1 VFLKYFWVSK
11 NELGGEGT
19 KRSETLRAEII
30 ERVKELAILLR
41 KDREEIMNDAGDAN
55 ILIDGIY
62 EYINDL
68 IREIRGIFSKE
79 VSYKC

>member
-1 VFLKYFWVSK
+1 VFLKYFWVSG
-11 NELGGEGT
+11 NELGGMGA

-41 KDREEIMNDAGDAN
+41 KDCEEIMNDVGDAN

-62 EYINDL
+62 GTLMI
-68 IREIRGIFSKE
+68 
-79 VSYKC
+79 